1 MYREKTVGVVIPAF
15 NEERFIGDVLE
26 TMPSFVDR
34 IVVVDDASN
43 DRTNQVVS
51 GHVKKDMGRIKL
63 MRHGSRH
70 GVGASIVTGYKEFL
84 REGAEVVV
92 VMAGD
97 GQMDPDQLPRL
108 LDPIIDEQA
117 DYAKGNRLLS
127 TDLKEMPKTRIRGN
141 ALLTFWTKIASGY
154 YDVMDPQNGYTAIS
168 KEALMAL
175 DLDRV
180 FKGYGYCNEMLIQL
194 NELDMS
200 VVDVVMP
207 PRYRGEESYI
217 KIGRYTARL
226 SWLLFKGFF
235 RRIFRKYSK
244 PKVHPI
250 LLFYLSSFVLV
261 PAGLILGLVATMDRL
276 LYGGYAIGTVLLTA
290 LLLIL
295 GTQSICF
302 ATFFDAM
309 KSGYSM
315 KMNHSQQTSASMGFF
330 TRLRR
335 QYLGINFHPL
345 GLFYIAAIVLL
356 IAGVILGLA
365 IIYGRIVTGGF
376 STGTVTLDLLLIVV
390 ASQFFSFAM
399 LFEAERER
407 FLE

>member
-1 MYREKTVGVVIPAF
+1 VYREKSVGVVVPAF

-26 TMPSFVDR
+26 SMPSFVDR
-34 IVVVDDASN
+34 VIVVDDAST
-43 DRTNQVVS
+43 DGTSLVVS
-51 GHVKKDMGRIKL
+51 RYIERNQQRFTL
-63 MRHGSRH
+63 MRLGSRH
-70 GVGASIVTGYKEFL
+70 GVGAAIVTGYRAFL
-84 REGAEVVV
+84 REGTDIIT

-97 GQMDPDQLPRL
+97 GQMDPEQLPRL
-108 LDPIIDEQA
+108 IDPIVDGHA

-127 TDLKEMPKTRIRGN
+127 GDLKDMPKTRVRGN
-141 ALLTFWTKIASGY
+141 ALLTFLTKIASGY

-168 KEALMAL
+168 RKALLAI
-175 DLDRV
+175 DLDV
-180 FKGYGYCNEMLIQL
+180 VYSGYGYCNEILIQL
-194 NELDMS
+194 NQVNFG

-226 SWLLFKGFF
+226 SWLLMKGFF
-235 RRIFRKYSK
+235 RRIIKKYSK

-250 LLFYLSSFVLV
+250 LLFYISSFILM
-261 PAGLILGLVATMDRL
+261 PAGLILGLAATYDRITT
-276 LYGGYAIGTVLLTA
+276 GAYAIGTVLLTA

-302 ATFFDAM
+302 ATFFDAL
-309 KSGYSM
+309 KSGYRM
-315 KMNHSQQTSASMGFF
+315 KVNHTKTIDASRGFF
-330 TRLRR
+330 SRLRH

-345 GLFYIAAIVLL
+345 GLFYLFATVLL
-356 IAGVILGLA
+356 IAGFALGLA
-365 IIYGRIVTGGF
+365 ILYGRIVVGGI
-376 STGTVTLDLLLIVV
+376 SLGTVTLDLMLIVV
-390 ASQFFSFAM
+390 GAQFFSFAM

>member
-1 MYREKTVGVVIPAF
+1 VYRERTVGVVIPAF
-15 NEERFIGDVLE
+15 NEERFIGEVLE

-34 IVVVDDASN
+34 VVIVDDASI
-43 DRTNQVVS
+43 DRTGQVVS
-51 GHVKKDMGRIKL
+51 IHVEKDKGRTKL

-70 GVGASIVTGYKEFL
+70 GVGAAIVTGYRELL
-84 REGAEVVV
+84 REGAEVVA

-97 GQMDPDQLPRL
+97 GQMDPEQLQRL

-127 TDLKEMPKTRIRGN
+127 TNLEEMPRARIRGN

-154 YDVMDPQNGYTAIS
+154 YDVMDPQNGYTVIS
-168 KEALMAL
+168 RKALRAL

-180 FKGYGYCNEMLIQL
+180 FKGYGYCNEILIQL
-194 NELDMS
+194 NELNFS

-217 KIGRYTARL
+217 KIGRYSARL

-235 RRIFRKYSK
+235 RRIFKKYSK
-244 PKVHPI
+244 PKIHPI
-250 LLFYLSSFVLV
+250 LLFYLSSFVLI
-261 PAGLILGLVATMDRL
+261 PAGLILGLAATLDRL

-315 KMNHSQQTSASMGFF
+315 KVEHSQSTDAPMGFF
-330 TRLRR
+330 RRLRR
-335 QYLGINFHPL
+335 RYLGINFHPL
-345 GLFYIAAIVLL
+345 GLFYLVAIVLL
-356 IAGVILGLA
+356 TAGFVLGLA
-365 IIYGRIVTGGF
+365 ILYGRIVTGGF
-376 STGTVTLDLLLIVV
+376 STGTVTLDLLLLVV
-390 ASQFFSFAM
+390 ATQFFSFAM
-399 LFEAERER
+399 LFEAEQER